1 MMHQRR
7 KTEAFFQQLY
17 EKETSTYT
25 YLIADP
31 ETGDGIIIDPVI
43 ETKDRDLKWI
53 KDLGINLKYILE
65 THVHADHITGAWSLK
80 EETGAKI
87 VLSEFSEVKRAD
99 LKLKNN
105 EELKFG
111 KFKVKGIATPGH
123 TNGCITY
130 EIDGMLFTGDTL
142 FIRGCGRTD
151 FQEGDSETLFNNV
164 REKLFSYPD
173 DTMVY
178 PAHDYKGV
186 LHSTIGEE
194 KKYNPRLKLDN
205 SLEDFIKIMDGL
217 NLAYPKKIDVAV
229 PANIE
234 CGKI

>member
-7 KTEAFFQQLY
+7 KTEAFFQQLF

-31 ETGDGIIIDPVI
+31 ETGDGVIIDPVI

-53 KDLGINLKYILE
+53 KELGINLKYIFE

-87 VLSEFSEVKRAD
+87 VLSEFSGVKRAD
-99 LKLKNN
+99 QKLKDG
-105 EELKFG
+105 EELNFG
-111 KFKVKGIATPGH
+111 KLKVKGIATPGH
-123 TNGCITY
+123 TNGCMTY
-130 EIDGMLFTGDTL
+130 SIDGMLFTGDTL

-151 FQEGDSETLFNNV
+151 FQEGDSEILFNNV

-178 PAHDYKGV
+178 PGHDYKGV
-186 LHSTIGEE
+186 LYSTIGEE
-194 KKYNPRLKLDN
+194 KKYNPRLRLDN
-205 SLEDFIKIMDGL
+205 SLEDFIKIMEGL
-217 NLAYPKKIDVAV
+217 KLAYPKKIDIAV